1 MSQSDLPYWQ
11 RKTLAEMSSPEWE
24 ALCDGCGQCC
34 RYKLEDADTGGVYPT
49 RVACQLL
56 DTHSC
61 RCTDYTNRHMRVPDC
76 IELTVE
82 KVAQYQW
89 LPDTCAYRRL
99 ARGEG
104 LAWWHPLVSGDP
116 ETVHTAGISVQG
128 QLTSEQDLLPGYELE
143 DFMEESGWT

>member
-1 MSQSDLPYWQ
+1 M
-11 RKTLAEMSSPEWE
+11 T
-24 ALCDGCGQCC
+24 
-34 RYKLEDADTGGVYPT
+34 
-49 RVACQLL
+49 
-56 DTHSC
+56 
-61 RCTDYTNRHMRVPDC
+61 VPDC